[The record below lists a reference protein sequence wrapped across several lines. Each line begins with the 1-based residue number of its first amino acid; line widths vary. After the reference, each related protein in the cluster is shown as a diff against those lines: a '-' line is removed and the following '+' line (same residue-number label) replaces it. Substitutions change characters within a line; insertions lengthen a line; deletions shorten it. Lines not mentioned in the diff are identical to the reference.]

1 MAKKQRRKS
10 VDREN
15 LSPLEKLKLNQ
26 QIKSTEL
33 MLSSDELEAFRKLS
47 QAEKRDVVQE
57 VLRNKVNEAIDAEII
72 DYFKQLNATRWGFVT
87 SPTPLQPIKLWISSK
102 GLLYL

>member
-15 LSPLEKLKLNQ
+15 LSPLAKLKLNQ

-33 MLSSDELEAFRKLS
+33 MLSGDELEAFRKLS
-47 QAEKRDVVQE
+47 QTEKRDVVQE

-72 DYFKQLNATRWGFVT
+72 DYFKALNAA
-87 SPTPLQPIKLWISSK
+87 S
-102 GLLYL
+102 

>member
-15 LSPLEKLKLNQ
+15 LSPLAKLKLNQ

-72 DYFKQLNATRWGFVT
+72 DYFKQLNAT
-87 SPTPLQPIKLWISSK
+87 S
-102 GLLYL
+102 

>member
-15 LSPLEKLKLNQ
+15 LSPLAKLTLYQ

-33 MLSSDELEAFRKLS
+33 MLSGDELEAFRKLS
-47 QAEKRDVVQE
+47 QTEKRDVVQE
-57 VLRNKVNEAIDAEII
+57 VLRNKVNEAIDAGII
-72 DYFKQLNATRWGFVT
+72 DYFKELNAT
-87 SPTPLQPIKLWISSK
+87 S
-102 GLLYL
+102 